1 VLMVKKFNVKI
12 YSQRGTWYITNVT
25 GETYE
30 DAIRAVFSVLGLK
43 EADVEVKM
51 VFDGEKEVNGE
62 TIRLR
67 YILEWP
73 KDVVEFYKELLS
85 RDR

>member
-1 VLMVKKFNVKI
+1 MVKKFNVKI

-25 GETYE
+25 GETFE

-51 VFDGEKEVNGE
+51 VFNGEKTVDGE
-62 TIRLR
+62 TIRLH
-67 YILEWP
+67 YVLKWP
-73 KDVVEFYKELLS
+73 KDVVDFYKRLLS
-85 RDR
+85 GNR

>member
-1 VLMVKKFNVKI
+1 MVKKFNVKI

-51 VFDGEKEVNGE
+51 VFDGEKAVNGE
-62 TIRLR
+62 TIRLH
-67 YILEWP
+67 YVLEWP
-73 KDVVEFYKELLS
+73 KDVVDFYKRLLS

>member
-1 VLMVKKFNVKI
+1 MVKKFNVKI

-43 EADVEVKM
+43 EGDGEVKM
-51 VFDGEKEVNGE
+51 VFDGEKAVNGE
-62 TIRLR
+62 IIKLHYVLR
-67 YILEWP
+67 WP
-73 KDVVEFYKELLS
+73 KDVIDFYKGLLN

>member
-1 VLMVKKFNVKI
+1 MVKKFNVKI